1 MSLSEAINCTEK
13 LFRFKGQVTSPAHA
27 DNSIIEIN
35 IFDRLQISLVS
46 DLNVKS
52 IYIYKLNAIY
62 VEENITTCFHPR
74 HFRKKHKRE
83 EKIVQRHYIEFS
95 MNTCTSIINYTAKM
109 ICLIVFKTQSSS
121 YEMENHKEML

>member
-1 MSLSEAINCTEK
+1 MYRKTL
-13 LFRFKGQVTSPAHA
+13 RFKGQVTSPAHA

-35 IFDRLQISLVS
+35 ISDRLQISLVS

-52 IYIYKLNAIY
+52 IYKLNAIY
-62 VEENITTCFHPR
+62 VEENMFVPR
-74 HFRKKHKRE
+74 HIRKKHKRE

-109 ICLIVFKTQSSS
+109 ICLIVFNTQSSS